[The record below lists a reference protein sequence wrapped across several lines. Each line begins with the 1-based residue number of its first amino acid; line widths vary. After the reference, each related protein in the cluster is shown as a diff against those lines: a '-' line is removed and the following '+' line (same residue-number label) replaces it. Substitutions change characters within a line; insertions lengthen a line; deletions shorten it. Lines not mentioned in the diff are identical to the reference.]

1 MTAILA
7 LRLEQVQAGSGGV
20 GPVGGVSSF
29 GYSGTIAHAL
39 LQGAPGGNVASAL
52 GGGAPLRFRRR
63 AFSWASQEQRTR
75 TSREEAP
82 IIPFLGLIC
91 ERSATSLVWE
101 QQLSPFELAFLQG
114 HRVGKVML
122 LPGTCYIEMARAA
135 VRQQHGSASF
145 ALANVRFQTIMF
157 LDEASWRGAPIV
169 RLRLDTDA
177 AAHITITARLE
188 DGAWDTHA
196 HMCLELRPGGA
207 AAERL
212 DPAKVQARCPEHVT
226 GDAFYGSTGND
237 YRGEFRALAEG
248 WGGGGAGETLGRVEY
263 AHTETAHVHLR
274 SCAWLDACTH
284 PAIWWMEHKGRP
296 FYAAAVRS
304 YHILAMEVS
313 ANRELWS
320 HLTVPDPAGGTGDL
334 AYFDASL
341 APLVRIEGST
351 SGYFE
356 VGWLESRRAVR
367 QMYQTRWEEATPTG
381 SDSGSSVL
389 LLGAQPAAPA
399 ATPVLLSSAA
409 PKLVGGTEGV
419 LVLLAASSCGL
430 KPLPMLHAAL
440 CVMTRMVTAPAARLV
455 LLSITNDAHASCP
468 ATHAGLL
475 GFARCVR
482 QEAQL
487 SQLSIL
493 HAAHPSVALREIIA
507 WAGIADPEVAVALLR
522 ARVPRLAPLPF
533 ARHGHLQLRLPSRGA
548 ISNLKLEAQPD
559 FDAPLGDSEIELEVR
574 TRVCCAT
581 HTL

>member
-1 MTAILA
+1 
-7 LRLEQVQAGSGGV
+7 
-20 GPVGGVSSF
+20 VSSF

-39 LQGAPGGNVASAL
+39 LQSTSSEASASAV
-52 GGGAPLRFRRR
+52 GGGAALRFRRR
-63 AFSWASQEQRTR
+63 AILWAPLVRRTHILPVA
-75 TSREEAP
+75 SVM
-82 IIPFLGLIC
+82 PFLGSIS
-91 ERSATSLVWE
+91 ERSAASVVWE
-101 QQLSPFELAFLQG
+101 QQFSPFELAFLQG

-135 VRQQHGSASF
+135 VRQQHGSVSF
-145 ALANVRFQTIMF
+145 SLAKVHFQTIMF

-169 RLRLDTDA
+169 RLRLDTDGA
-177 AAHITITARLE
+177 QITITSRLE

-196 HMCLELRPGGA
+196 HMELELRPGGA
-207 AAERL
+207 AAARL
-212 DPAKVQARCPEHVT
+212 DPAEVRARCPEHVT
-226 GDAFYGSTGND
+226 GEAFYGSTGND
-237 YRGEFRALAEG
+237 YRGEFRALTEG

-367 QMYQTRWEEATPTG
+367 QMYKTRWEEATLAG

-389 LLGAQPAAPA
+389 LLGTQPVTPA
-399 ATPVLLSSAA
+399 ATPILPSSAA
-409 PKLVGGTEGV
+409 PARVGELEGV
-419 LVLLAASSCGL
+419 LVLLAASPCPL
-430 KPLPMLHAAL
+430 KPLPMLQAAL
-440 CVMTRMVTAPAARLV
+440 CVMRRMVTTPALRLV
-455 LLSITNDAHASCP
+455 LLSAMRDADASRHES
-468 ATHAGLL
+468 HAGLL
-475 GFARCVR
+475 GLTRCVR
-482 QEAQL
+482 QEAPLLRL
-487 SQLSIL
+487 SVL
-493 HAAHPSVALREIIA
+493 HSANPRAALRA
-507 WAGIADPEVAVALLR
+507 LSALAGAAEPEVALCIAPAR
-522 ARVPRLAPLPF
+522 AQVPRLEPLPF
-533 ARHGHLQLRLPSRGA
+533 VRHSRLQLRLPSRGA
-548 ISNLKLEAQPD
+548 IANLKLEAQPD
-559 FDAPLGDSEIELEVR
+559 FGAPLSDSEIELEVR
-574 TRVCCAT
+574 IHAFT
-581 HTL
+581 